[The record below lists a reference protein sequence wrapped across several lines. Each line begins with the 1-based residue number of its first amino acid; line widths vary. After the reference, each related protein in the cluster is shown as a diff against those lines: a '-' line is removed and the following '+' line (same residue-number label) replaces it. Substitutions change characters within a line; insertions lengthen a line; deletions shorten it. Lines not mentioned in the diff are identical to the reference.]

1 MRIAQLCFQRYPSPI
16 HVGGGDVRLWQSLC
30 TLRALGHHVHVV
42 VCDPT
47 NERTPQLDRMA
58 SSVTTLQSEE
68 MTPGTPRW
76 LASRVFNPSSLALA
90 RPDLRGLRTSVAS
103 TMDGIDPDLIWAEEV
118 FTVLLAPEGL
128 PIVHSHHD
136 FHYKLRAVRRGSF
149 DNKLIRRPE
158 ALTTKRLRELEI
170 DLCRRSAHTVCASRS
185 EAELLKGLGISASYL
200 PITSPTL
207 PKPDYDAASDG
218 RFFLFGNPN
227 TAMKAAR
234 HDLQTRIW
242 PELERLGVKLE
253 WHQLG
258 RTPQSGDL
266 SWAWL
271 EERFQV
277 HGFVENLGDLLRP
290 GDASVMP
297 YPFDTGGRVKFAV
310 GAGYGLINVA
320 YQETFACTK
329 EFTDR
334 VDCLVA
340 RNPAH
345 FAELLAELASDAELR
360 LRLAKGARA
369 VYERHFTMEASYPS
383 YERII
388 ELALNPNGEAVTC
401 AS

>member
-1 MRIAQLCFQRYPSPI
+1 MGGIA
-16 HVGGGDVRLWQSLC
+16 
-30 TLRALGHHVHVV
+30 
-42 VCDPT
+42 
-47 NERTPQLDRMA
+47 
-58 SSVTTLQSEE
+58 
-68 MTPGTPRW
+68 
-76 LASRVFNPSSLALA
+76 
-90 RPDLRGLRTSVAS
+90 
-103 TMDGIDPDLIWAEEV
+103 PDLIWAEEV

-136 FHYKLRAVRRGSF
+136 FHFKLRAVRRDSF
-149 DNKLIRRPE
+149 DSKLVRRPE
-158 ALTTKRLRELEI
+158 ALTTKRLRELEV

-185 EAELLKGLGISASYL
+185 EAEFLQGLGISASYL
-200 PITSPTL
+200 PVSGPTL
-207 PKPDYDAASDG
+207 PKPNYDAPSDG

-234 HDLQTRIW
+234 HDLRTRIW
-242 PELERLGVKLE
+242 PELERLGVELE

-258 RTPQSGDL
+258 RTPRSGGDP

-277 HGFVENLGDLLRP
+277 HGFVEDLGHLLRP

-310 GAGYGLINVA
+310 GAGYGLVNVA
-320 YQETFACTK
+320 YEQTFECTK

-334 VDCLVA
+334 ADCLMA
-340 RNPAH
+340 RNPGH

-360 LRLAKGARA
+360 LRLAKGARS
-369 VYERHFTMEASYPS
+369 VYERHFTMEASYPK
-383 YERII
+383 YERILEI
-388 ELALNPNGEAVTC
+388 ATNPNGEAIPC